1 MDIFGIDVSAKGG
14 TAECVRSV
22 RKRPEPRKKVTVG
35 RMETDRSMHGPGQA
49 AFGIPRRK
57 SVEIAVPPEGLDAVR
72 TDVDYENGR

>member
-14 TAECVRSV
+14 TAESVRSV
-22 RKRPEPRKKVTVG
+22 RKRPEPRKKIVVG

-57 SVEIAVPPEGLDAVR
+57 PVEISVLPEEREDVPSGM
-72 TDVDYENGR
+72 DYENGR